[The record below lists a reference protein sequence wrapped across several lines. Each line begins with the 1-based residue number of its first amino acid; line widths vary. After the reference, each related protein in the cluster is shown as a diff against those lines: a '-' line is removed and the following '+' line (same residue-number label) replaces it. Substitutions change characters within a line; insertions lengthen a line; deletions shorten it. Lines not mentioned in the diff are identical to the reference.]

1 MPESELKS
9 GFVALFTGQA
19 SQFPGMG
26 KGLYEASAAAR
37 EVFDEG
43 EEALPGLKELCF
55 EGPEEALVLTENTQP
70 CVLAV
75 DVAAYRAFREGAS
88 EGEPAVGAGHSLGEY
103 AALVAAGS
111 LPLQE
116 ALVLVRERANAMQEA
131 VPAGEGGMVVLR
143 KLSLEEAREVAASI
157 ESGVCDLA
165 NLNAPGQY
173 VLSGETKAMEE
184 VVEKLG
190 PRKALKLP
198 VSVPFHSSLL
208 REAGE
213 EFAKRLDQVDFGD
226 PSFPIV
232 CNVDAELVRSGGQAR
247 DALKRQ
253 FAGSVLWQ
261 DSMSLLFSEGYRRFL
276 EFGPKATL
284 ARMVVSCGRDWGAGK
299 DDFEISASAICSPGD
314 LN

>member
-1 MPESELKS
+1 MGLEK
-9 GFVALFTGQA
+9 GFVGLFTGQA

-26 KGLYEASAAAR
+26 KGLFDWGGKAR
-37 EVFDEG
+37 EVFEEG
-43 EEALPGLKELCF
+43 ERVLPGLMELCF

-75 DVAAYRAFREGAS
+75 DVAAYRAFGKEPGA
-88 EGEPAVGAGHSLGEY
+88 GAGHSLGEY

-111 LPLQE
+111 LPLGE
-116 ALVLVRERANAMQEA
+116 ALLLVRERAKAMQEA
-131 VPAGEGGMVVLR
+131 VPAGKGGMVVLR
-143 KLSLEEAREVAASI
+143 KLSLEEAKEVAASI
-157 ESGVCDLA
+157 TSGVCDLA

-173 VLSGETKAMEE
+173 VLSGEAGAMEE

-213 EFAKRLDQVDFGD
+213 EFAKRLDSVEFKD

-232 CNVDAELVRSGGQAR
+232 SNVDAVFVEKGDQAR
-247 DALKRQ
+247 EALKRQ

-261 DSMSLLFSEGYRRFL
+261 DSMSFLFSKGYRTFV

-284 ARMVVSCGRDWGAGK
+284 SRMAVACGREWGAGQ
-299 DDFEISASAICSPGD
+299 DGFEISASAVCSPDD
-314 LN
+314 LG

>member
-1 MPESELKS
+1 MPDSGVER

-26 KGLYEASAAAR
+26 KSFYEGSEAAR
-37 EVFDEG
+37 EVFEEG
-43 EEALPGLKELCF
+43 ERAIPGLKELCF

-75 DVAAYRAFREGAS
+75 DVAAYRAFGKV
-88 EGEPAVGAGHSLGEY
+88 PAAGAGHSLGEY
-103 AALVAAGS
+103 AALVVAGA
-111 LPLQE
+111 LPLRE
-116 ALVLVRERANAMQEA
+116 ALVLVRERAKAMQEA

-143 KLSLEEAREVAASI
+143 KLSLEEARDVAASI

-173 VLSGETKAMEE
+173 VLSGEVKAMEE

-213 EFAKRLDQVDFGD
+213 EFAKRLDQVDFED

-232 CNVDAELVRSGGQAR
+232 CNVDAVFVRSGDQAR

-261 DSMSLLFSEGYRRFL
+261 DSMSYLFEKGYRRFL

-284 ARMVVSCGRDWGAGK
+284 ARMAMACGRDWGADQDG
-299 DDFEISASAICSPGD
+299 FEISASAICSPD
-314 LN
+314 DFS

>member
-1 MPESELKS
+1 MTEPSSEDR
-9 GFVALFTGQA
+9 FVALFTGQA

-26 KGLYEASAAAR
+26 RALYDASTAAR
-37 EVFDEG
+37 EVFEEG
-43 EEALPGLKELCF
+43 ERALPGLKELCF

-75 DVAAYRAFREGAS
+75 DVAAYRAFGRK
-88 EGEPAVGAGHSLGEY
+88 PAAAAGHSLGEY
-103 AALVAAGS
+103 AAHVAAGS
-111 LPLQE
+111 LPFAE
-116 ALVLVRERANAMQEA
+116 ALVLVRERAKAMQEA
-131 VPAGEGGMVVLR
+131 VPPGKGGMVVLR

-157 ESGVCDLA
+157 ESGICDLA

-173 VLSGETKAMEE
+173 VLSGEAQAMEE
-184 VVEKLG
+184 VVDKLG

-213 EFAKRLDQVDFGD
+213 AFAERLDKVAFGD

-232 CNVDAELVRSGGQAR
+232 SNVDARFVETGEQAR

-253 FAGSVLWQ
+253 FAGSVLWE
-261 DSMSLLFSEGYRRFL
+261 DSMNYLFDKGYRRFV
-276 EFGPKATL
+276 EFGPKPTL
-284 ARMVVSCGRDWGAGK
+284 ARMAVSCGRAYGAGK
-299 DDFEISASAICSPGD
+299 EDFELEASAVCTPED
-314 LN
+314 LG